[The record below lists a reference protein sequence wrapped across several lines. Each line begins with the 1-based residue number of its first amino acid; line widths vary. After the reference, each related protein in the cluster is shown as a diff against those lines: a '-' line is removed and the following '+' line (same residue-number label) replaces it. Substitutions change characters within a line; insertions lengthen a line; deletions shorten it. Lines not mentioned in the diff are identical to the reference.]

1 MTASVVDLPDLH
13 SQEPSV
19 LLPVESVGHVG
30 VKRLVTLTRTNRPAM
45 VVMDI
50 AVGLRAEQRGAH
62 MSRLIECTV
71 IPDEPEDLR
80 HYAKMIFDAL
90 RTLVPVA
97 ASWQISCRATQTV
110 PVPGGGLKPVEE
122 ICEWRAE
129 EGADPT
135 VTWGSAFKVCLAC
148 PQAQAAIAHDQND
161 LDNLGAHPSHNQ
173 LCDLEIVLS
182 GDAEV
187 AAGTTVDDLLVTGEE
202 ATSGPVRELFKR
214 RGEADTVAAVHRDAR
229 FAEDA
234 LRDLASKLRAGHPD
248 ASRVRVQIVNFESIF
263 EYPLRCT
270 VVA

>member
-30 VKRLVTLTRTNRPAM
+30 VKRLISLTRPNRPAM

-62 MSRLIECTV
+62 MSRLIECTTT
-71 IPDEPEDLR
+71 PAEPEDLR
-80 HYAKMIFDAL
+80 HYTKMIFDRL
-90 RTLVPVA
+90 RALVPDA
-97 ASWQISCRATQTV
+97 ASWQVSARAVQTV
-110 PVPGGGLKPVEE
+110 SVAGGGLKPIEE

-129 EGADPT
+129 DGAEPT
-135 VTWGSAFKVCLAC
+135 VTWGAAFKVCLAC
-148 PQAQAAIAHDQND
+148 PQAQAAIAHDQDD
-161 LDNLGAHPSHNQ
+161 LANLGAHPSHNQ

-182 GDAEV
+182 GAAEV
-187 AAGTTVDDLLVTGEE
+187 AAAVTADELLAAGEE

-234 LRDLASKLRAGHPD
+234 LRDLAAKLRAGNPD
-248 ASRVRVQIVNFESIF
+248 ATRVRVQIVNYESIF